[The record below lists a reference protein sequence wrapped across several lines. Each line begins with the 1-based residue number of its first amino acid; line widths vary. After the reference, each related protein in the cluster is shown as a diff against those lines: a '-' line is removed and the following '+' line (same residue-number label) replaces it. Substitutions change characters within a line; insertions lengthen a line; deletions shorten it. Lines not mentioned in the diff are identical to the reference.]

1 MAASTPPK
9 DPVFFA
15 DPGAFRA
22 WLAEHHASAGELW
35 VGFWKKGSGRPSI
48 TWPESVDQALCFG
61 WIDGLR
67 RSLGDDAY
75 AIRFSPRK
83 PSSAW
88 SEVNIR
94 RARALI
100 EAGLMQPAGLA
111 AFAGHEGRANR
122 YSYEREHAL
131 LAPADEARLRA
142 HEDAWAFFQAQP
154 PSYRRTVLHWVT
166 SAKRAET
173 RTGRLDALVRESAAG
188 RRLDFMH
195 LPRVNDS

>member
-1 MAASTPPK
+1 MTSSPPK
-9 DPVFFA
+9 DPAFFA
-15 DPGAFRA
+15 DAAAFRA
-22 WLAEHHASAGELW
+22 WLAEHHAAAEELW

-61 WIDGLR
+61 WIDGVR
-67 RSLGDDAY
+67 RSLGEDAY

-88 SEVNIR
+88 SEVNIG

-111 AFAGHEGRANR
+111 AFAGHEGRTNR
-122 YSYEREHAL
+122 YSYERERAA
-131 LAPADEARLRA
+131 LAPADEARFQA
-142 HEDAWAFFQAQP
+142 HASAWTFFQAQP
-154 PSYRRTVLHWVT
+154 PSYRKSVLHWVT
-166 SAKRAET
+166 SAKRPET
-173 RTGRLDALVRESAAG
+173 RAQRLDAVVRESAAG

-195 LPRVNDS
+195 LPKADAS

>member
-1 MAASTPPK
+1 MAAPPPPT
-9 DPVFFA
+9 DPVFFP

-22 WLAEHHASAGELW
+22 WLARHHAAAGELW

-61 WIDGLR
+61 WIDGVR

-94 RARALI
+94 RVRALI

-111 AFAGHEGRANR
+111 AFAGHEGRTNR
-122 YSYEREHAL
+122 YSYEREHAV
-131 LAPADEARLRA
+131 LAPEDEARFRA
-142 HEDAWAFFQAQP
+142 DGGAWTFFQAQP
-154 PSYRRTVLHWVT
+154 PSYRKTVLHWVT
-166 SAKRAET
+166 SAKRADT
-173 RTGRLDALVRESAAG
+173 RAQRLDALVRASAAG
-188 RRLDFMH
+188 RRIDLMR
-195 LPRVNDS
+195 PPTRNS